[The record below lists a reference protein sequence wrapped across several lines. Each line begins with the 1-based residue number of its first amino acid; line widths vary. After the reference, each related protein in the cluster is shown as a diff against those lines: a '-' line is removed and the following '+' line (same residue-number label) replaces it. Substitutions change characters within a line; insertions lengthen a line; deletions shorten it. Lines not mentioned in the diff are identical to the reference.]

1 MRSADTLQRPQARA
15 RHHARPASAL
25 LSICLVCAACA
36 LALAQS
42 GRAPAPPAPATP
54 QTGVARPRQV
64 NNNQPKLP
72 PAFIVVTAPPDGS
85 QETSPY
91 VPGYAQTTDLEELA
105 RGGCLVELK
114 NLPGVRVIEDIGV
127 ARWEARET
135 ALGEDE
141 AWVVWLELK
150 WTQTITRDAAAFK
163 LRYLLFEPRTG
174 KIVSSGYGRGVR
186 QTWGRPLPRT
196 SVEDQLRAAGRDI
209 AEQVVSELRK
219 AP

>member
-1 MRSADTLQRPQARA
+1 V
-15 RHHARPASAL
+15 RHSLAL
-25 LSICLVCAACA
+25 LSLCLVGAAA
-36 LALAQS
+36 GLSPAQS
-42 GRAPAPPAPATP
+42 GRAPAPPAAPADAP
-54 QTGVARPRQV
+54 PGNQRPRQAG
-64 NNNQPKLP
+64 NTRRELP
-72 PAFIVVTAPPDGS
+72 SAFVVVTAPPDGS

-91 VPGYAQTTDLEELA
+91 VPGYAQATDLEELA

-114 NLPGVRVIEDIGV
+114 NLPGVRVIEDVGV

-135 ALGEDE
+135 ALGEDD

-150 WTQTITRDAAAFK
+150 WTQTITRDAPAFK

-174 KIVSSGYGRGVR
+174 KLVSSGYGRGIR

-219 AP
+219 TP